1 MALANQGISPSPPSG
16 RSDLGL
22 SRQAFSFLKDL
33 KKGQVYVKKGRLL
46 RFEFGSIFGLSLK
59 SLHAKKGRLYW
70 GDVWGY
76 PKATLAEAALDSELI
91 NKPTRKEGHNYI
103 IM

>member
-59 SLHAKKGRLYW
+59 SLHAKKGRLYYYL
-70 GDVWGY
+70 G
-76 PKATLAEAALDSELI
+76 PIA
-91 NKPTRKEGHNYI
+91 
-103 IM
+103 